1 MAESSAA
8 RRAVFLFLYRKK
20 IIAEK
25 EFKKN
30 KYYFPMKILHSKDGD
45 LIIN

>member
-8 RRAVFLFLYRKK
+8 RKAVFLFLYREK
-20 IIAEK
+20 IKAEK
-25 EFKKN
+25 EFNKN

-45 LIIN
+45 LIFN